1 MFEDCLVESAG
12 KIKTKKSRTVAV
24 SATLHGLL
32 IVILILVPLVFT
44 DQIEG
49 AKLTSILLEPPPP
62 PTAPP
67 PAPAIAAA
75 KPAVPEILSVDPAAF
90 IEPLFIPKEIAT
102 IVDTSPGPSDAIGVP
117 YGVPYG
123 SDRSR
128 TPSIFMDS
136 PRPPTVIGPPPA
148 ATPPPSPPPPP
159 PTMKYAEPLRV
170 SGPVQAGK
178 VIYQPSPAYPS
189 LARIAKVEG
198 TVVLQ
203 ATIGVDGT
211 IQSLRIISET
221 SPLLRTGV
229 IETVKTWKYKPTLL
243 SNEPVEVITTITINF
258 NLNRDSR

>member
-1 MFEDCLVESAG
+1 
-12 KIKTKKSRTVAV
+12 
-24 SATLHGLL
+24 
-32 IVILILVPLVFT
+32 
-44 DQIEG
+44 
-49 AKLTSILLEPPPP
+49 
-62 PTAPP
+62 
-67 PAPAIAAA
+67 
-75 KPAVPEILSVDPAAF
+75 
-90 IEPLFIPKEIAT
+90 
-102 IVDTSPGPSDAIGVP
+102 
-117 YGVPYG
+117 
-123 SDRSR
+123 
-128 TPSIFMDS
+128 
-136 PRPPTVIGPPPA
+136 
-148 ATPPPSPPPPP
+148 
-159 PTMKYAEPLRV
+159 MKYAEPLRV

-203 ATIGVDGT
+203 ATIGTDGT